1 MRTKKRPPENLR
13 RPPGCFMHTKF
24 LHRVDAS
31 REPGQFTPGR
41 IAVKCALLRA
51 TMQFWHGFLV
61 RGLGRGLVAAGD
73 GFLDLA
79 QVAADAT
86 TACAIA
92 LAAGFCLA
100 DSFLRGSAVSHF
112 KFRSS
117 YISSG
122 MAYRAVRLRRQARTA
137 GVSRGSSRMRDH
149 GGPTATQC

>member
-13 RPPGCFMHTKF
+13 RPPECFMHTRF

-41 IAVKCALLRA
+41 IPVKCALLRA
-51 TMQFWHGFLV
+51 TMQFRHGFLV
-61 RGLGRGLVAAGD
+61 CGLGRRLVAAGD

-79 QVAADAT
+79 QIAADAT
-86 TACAIA
+86 TARAIA

-100 DSFLRGSAVSHF
+100 DSFLCGSAVSHI

-117 YISSG
+117 YVSSG
-122 MAYRAVRLRRQARTA
+122 AVYRVVRACRQARTA
-137 GVSRGSSRMRDH
+137 GISREPTRM
-149 GGPTATQC
+149 